1 MTTAPLDALRQ
12 AAIAREPDRYF
23 AATLAPEGLRYDLIA
38 LTAFAAELANIPTQV
53 REPLAGEIR
62 LQWWRDALAANGD
75 QAAAGNPIA
84 VAMRDAIRRH
94 GLPAEII
101 DGVID
106 SYADALHGERPANEQ
121 ALIDYLSA
129 GEGGLFRLAARI
141 SAGDETGEL
150 WPITRT
156 AGLAYGLS
164 RALLHLPSEGAA
176 RLPIPR
182 TLLSD
187 GDLAEAAGDIK
198 NPAASAAIGTLVVL
212 SQDAM
217 REITPQLAK
226 LSRVQRPPFLPLAMV
241 RPNLRALEAW
251 LQRGGSTSIEPLA
264 ISRLLRMTWTHASG
278 RF

>member
-1 MTTAPLDALRQ
+1 MNAPPLDALRQ

-23 AATLAPEGLRYDLIA
+23 AATLAPEARRYDLIA

-62 LQWWRDALAANGD
+62 LQWWRDALATKGD
-75 QAAAGNPIA
+75 QSAAGNPIA
-84 VAMRDAIRRH
+84 VAMRDAIARH

-101 DGVID
+101 EGVID
-106 SYADALHGERPANEQ
+106 SYADALHGERPPNEQ
-121 ALIDYLSA
+121 ALSDHLSA
-129 GEGGLFRLAARI
+129 GEGGLFRLATRI

-150 WPITRT
+150 WPISRA

-164 RALLHLPSEGAA
+164 RALLHLPSDGAA

-187 GDLAEAAGDIK
+187 TELAESAADVR
-198 NPAASAAIGTLVVL
+198 NPALSAAIGALIAL
-212 SQDAM
+212 SRGAM
-217 REITPQLAK
+217 ADISPPLAK
-226 LSRVQRPPFLPLAMV
+226 LSRAQRLPFLPLVMV

-251 LQRGGSTSIEPLA
+251 LQRGGATSIEPLS
-264 ISRLLRMTWTHASG
+264 ISRLLRMTWAHASG
-278 RF
+278 RL

>member
-12 AAIAREPDRYF
+12 AAITREPDRYF
-23 AATLAPEGLRYDLIA
+23 AATLAPEALRYDLIA

-62 LQWWRDALAANGD
+62 LQWWRDALASNGD

-84 VAMRDAIRRH
+84 VAMRDAIARH
-94 GLPAEII
+94 GLPVEII

-121 ALIDYLSA
+121 ALRDHLSA
-129 GEGGLFRLAARI
+129 GEGGPFRLAARI
-141 SAGDETGEL
+141 SAGSETGEL
-150 WPITRT
+150 WPISRT

-164 RALLHLPSEGAA
+164 RALLRLPSEGAA

-187 GDLAEAAGDIK
+187 ADLAETAADIK
-198 NPAASAAIGTLVVL
+198 SPALTAAIAALIQIARG
-212 SQDAM
+212 AM
-217 REITPQLAK
+217 AEITPQLAK
-226 LSRVQRPPFLPLAMV
+226 LSRVQRLPFLPLAMV

-251 LQRGGSTSIEPLA
+251 LQRGGSTAIEPLA
-264 ISRLLRMTWTHASG
+264 ISRLLRMTWAHASG
-278 RF
+278 RL